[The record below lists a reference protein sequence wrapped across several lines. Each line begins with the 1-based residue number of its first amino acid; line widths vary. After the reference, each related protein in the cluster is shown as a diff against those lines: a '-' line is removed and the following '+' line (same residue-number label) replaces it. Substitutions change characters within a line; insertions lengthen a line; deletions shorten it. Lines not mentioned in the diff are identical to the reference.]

1 MLKIWGRP
9 TSTCT
14 MKVLWTCEEAGLPF
28 QLILASATMGP
39 QGHISRGPP
48 YGVVD
53 TPTYRA
59 MNPNGTVPTI
69 DEDGFILWE
78 SNTIVR
84 YLARRHAPFLYGN
97 DERTFAL
104 ASQWMDWE
112 TQLVPFLHTLVMEMV
127 RLPPEGRT
135 PESVNAALRGMEP
148 LLQILENTLGKQTFL
163 AGPAFSTA
171 DICLGANLAR
181 WFIFDLQR
189 PGTPNLEAWMGKLR
203 QRPAYQTHIADPSL
217 HLA

>member
-1 MLKIWGRP
+1 P
-9 TSTCT
+9 
-14 MKVLWTCEEAGLPF
+14 A
-28 QLILASATMGP
+28 
-39 QGHISRGPP
+39 
-48 YGVVD
+48 
-53 TPTYRA
+53 
-59 MNPNGTVPTI
+59 
-69 DEDGFILWE
+69 
-78 SNTIVR
+78 
-84 YLARRHAPFLYGN
+84 
-97 DERTFAL
+97 
-104 ASQWMDWE
+104 
-112 TQLVPFLHTLVMEMV
+112 
-127 RLPPEGRT
+127 GRT

-181 WFIFDLQR
+181 WFMFDLQR